1 MRECYCAYIMPNS
14 GVTIGSTG
22 SASGLRLRS
31 WRPSAAL
38 RPFVDHFAV
47 LEASLVKSSIYDPLP
62 ARNDCFLEFFLEGRL
77 KVVNVMSGA
86 IHAAPR
92 RVLVGPQTKRR
103 EDIILAGTLKVFH
116 IGFTP
121 TGFHSLFAIPTCLM
135 CNLAESAEAVLGNTI
150 DDLEQQLSSSAQC
163 DWGSI
168 AEQFLLR
175 KLVNSKTAQSG
186 NLAAEIARSLSYRSS
201 LPVSELARRYGRT
214 TRQVERIFEGQVG
227 LGPKLFARVA
237 RLRSALQLS
246 ARTMVPD
253 WSGIASD
260 AGYFDQSH
268 MIRDFRS
275 LTGETPAGFKRLQA
289 ELPRPDQQSHVAFV
303 QSSFA
308 PNR

>member
-1 MRECYCAYIMPNS
+1 MAKS

-31 WRPSAAL
+31 WRPSSAL

-47 LEASLVKSSIYDPLP
+47 LEASLENSAIYDPLP

-77 KVVNVMSGA
+77 RVANVSSGA
-86 IHAAPR
+86 IHEAPR
-92 RVLVGPQTKRR
+92 RVLVGPHTERR

-121 TGFHSLFAIPTCLM
+121 TGFYSLFAIPTCLV
-135 CNLAESAEAVLGNTI
+135 CDLAESAEAVLGNGI
-150 DDLEQQLSSSAQC
+150 EELEQQLSSAAQPR
-163 DWGSI
+163 WGTI

-175 KLVNSKTAQSG
+175 KLVASKTAQTG
-186 NLAAEIARSLSYRSS
+186 ELAAGIARSLCSRNS
-201 LPVSELARRYGRT
+201 LPVAELARRYGRT

-227 LGPKLFARVA
+227 LNPKLFARVA
-237 RLRSALQLS
+237 RLRSALALS
-246 ARTMVPD
+246 ASKEVPD
-253 WSGIASD
+253 WSGIAID

-275 LTGETPAGFKRLQA
+275 LTGETPAGFKRLQVG
-289 ELPRPDQQSHVAFV
+289 LPAPDQQPHVAFV

-308 PNR
+308 PNG

>member
-1 MRECYCAYIMPNS
+1 MPNS

-22 SASGLRLRS
+22 LASGLRLRS
-31 WRPSAAL
+31 WRPSDAL

-47 LEASLVKSSIYDPLP
+47 LEASLENRPVYDPLP

-77 KVVNVMSGA
+77 SVVNVASGA
-86 IHAAPR
+86 IHASPR

-121 TGFHSLFAIPTCLM
+121 IGFHSLFAIPTRLM
-135 CNLAESAEAVLGNTI
+135 CNLAESAEAVLGRSI
-150 DDLEQQLSSSAQC
+150 DQLEQQLSSAPQTQ
-163 DWGSI
+163 WGGI
-168 AEQFLLR
+168 TEQFLLR
-175 KLVNSKTAQSG
+175 KLVISKTAQSG
-186 NLAAEIARSLSYRSS
+186 DLAAGIARSLSSRSR

-214 TRQVERIFEGQVG
+214 TRQIERIFEGQVG
-227 LGPKLFARVA
+227 LSPKLFARVA
-237 RLRSALQLS
+237 RLRSALELS
-246 ARTMVPD
+246 ARTTVPD

-275 LTGETPAGFKRLQA
+275 LTGETPARFKRLQA
-289 ELPRPDQQSHVAFV
+289 GLPSPDQQPHVAFV

-308 PNR
+308 PAE